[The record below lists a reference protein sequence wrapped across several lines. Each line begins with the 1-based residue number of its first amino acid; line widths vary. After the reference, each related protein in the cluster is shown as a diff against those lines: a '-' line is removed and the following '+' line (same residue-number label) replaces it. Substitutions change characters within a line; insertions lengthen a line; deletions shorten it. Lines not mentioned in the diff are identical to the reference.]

1 MCPSEVYG
9 SAIASMQLGSK
20 ATFRLILKVA
30 VRVLLV
36 ALTLTGI
43 TAFLCLTLFHT
54 LFLYGMGK

>member
-9 SAIASMQLGSK
+9 SAIASMHLGSK

-36 ALTLTGI
+36 ALTLMGI

-54 LFLYGMGK
+54 LFL